1 MNNNKNTGATLAS
14 CLQAVCDLYRCNVSL
29 ASLLAGLPLPD
40 GQLTPSLF
48 HRAAER
54 AGLNGQVK
62 EVKQDE
68 FTKFNCPLV
77 LILENGAVVLLR
89 LNVHEDEAV
98 IWEDGKQVKD
108 SFSRMMADYTGFA
121 IPVTQ
126 AAENGMGT
134 SENLAGNSGRDS
146 SSRYS
151 WFVQAI
157 QRYWKIYRDVLLA
170 SFLINIFAL
179 VSPLFVM
186 NVYDRVVPNNA
197 TETLWMLAL
206 GVVLAFIFDFVLKLQ
221 RAWFIDYAGKNID
234 LEISSQLLER
244 VLGLKLIARPQ
255 STGSFVNNLNE
266 FDSLRSFI
274 TSACVTT
281 LVDLPFV
288 FLFYALIAWIGGYM
302 ALIPFT
308 STLICLAVAWIVNR
322 PLQQRIARQQQVS
335 ASRQALLTESVQGLE
350 AIKSS
355 RSESSTQYHWER
367 MVSFLADN
375 GLYIRRLQN
384 VSSQSAMLILQLNTV
399 ALVISGVYLIGTG
412 NLSMGGL
419 IATIMIAGRCA
430 APVNQLIGLLNQYE
444 RARQSLQQADS
455 IISYPQERDD
465 KKNYL
470 RPNRLNS
477 TWNIQQLTF
486 AYPEQ
491 PQLLNSLDFSIK
503 PGEKIAILGRM
514 GSGKTS
520 LIKLMMGLYEP
531 VGGNISVDGIDLR
544 QLDPSVLRQ
553 NIGYVPQVINL
564 FSGTI
569 RENIVMGR
577 VDASDDDVLW
587 AARLAGLGELIT
599 SSPNGLE
606 FQVGESG
613 RNLSGGQLQAVGLA
627 RALLG
632 DPGILIMDEPTSS
645 MDTRTEARICEALRH
660 ISKNKTLIMVTHK
673 MSMLAI
679 MDRVIVLEKGK
690 IVADGSPDMLT
701 NPQAREK
708 AKVQKTKVQSNP

>member
-1 MNNNKNTGATLAS
+1 MNNNKNTGAPLAD

-48 HRAAER
+48 YRAAER

-62 EVKQDE
+62 EVKQNE
-68 FTKFNCPLV
+68 LTKFNCPLV

-89 LNVHEDEAV
+89 LNIHEDEAV
-98 IWEDGKQVKD
+98 IWENGKQVKD
-108 SFSRMMADYTGFA
+108 SFSRMMVDYTGFA
-121 IPVTQ
+121 IPVTL
-126 AAENGMGT
+126 ASEDVMGT
-134 SENLAGNSGRDS
+134 GASPAGNSERDS

-157 QRYWKIYRDVLLA
+157 RRYWKVYRDVLLA

-266 FDSLRSFI
+266 FDSLRAFI
-274 TSACVTT
+274 TSACITT

-288 FLFYALIAWIGGYM
+288 VLFYALIAWIGGYM
-302 ALIPFT
+302 VLIPFT
-308 STLICLAVAWIVNR
+308 STLICLSVAWIVNR

-355 RSESSTQYHWER
+355 QSESSTQYRWER

-384 VSSQSAMLILQLNTV
+384 VSSQSAMLVLQLNTV

-455 IISYPQERDD
+455 IICYPQERDGS
-465 KKNYL
+465 KNHL
-470 RPNRLNS
+470 RPNRLSS
-477 TWNIQQLTF
+477 TWSIQQLTF

-491 PQLLNSLDFSIK
+491 PLLLNGLDFSIK

-514 GSGKTS
+514 GSGK
-520 LIKLMMGLYEP
+520 
-531 VGGNISVDGIDLR
+531 LR
-544 QLDPSVLRQ
+544 
-553 NIGYVPQVINL
+553 
-564 FSGTI
+564 
-569 RENIVMGR
+569 
-577 VDASDDDVLW
+577 
-587 AARLAGLGELIT
+587 
-599 SSPNGLE
+599 
-606 FQVGESG
+606 
-613 RNLSGGQLQAVGLA
+613 
-627 RALLG
+627 
-632 DPGILIMDEPTSS
+632 
-645 MDTRTEARICEALRH
+645 
-660 ISKNKTLIMVTHK
+660 
-673 MSMLAI
+673 
-679 MDRVIVLEKGK
+679 
-690 IVADGSPDMLT
+690 
-701 NPQAREK
+701 
-708 AKVQKTKVQSNP
+708 